1 MIPEINN
8 KVGLQPNKIE
18 LQSFNKTEKPNWCP
32 GCGNY
37 SILLATKKALSEL
50 NIKPKDSV
58 LVSGVGCFAKL
69 PYWIKSY
76 GFVGLHGRSLP
87 VAQGVKLANQNS
99 NNKNICDS
107 NNHDEN
113 KKLTVIAYGGDG
125 DGYGEGGNH
134 FIHACR
140 RNVNITY
147 LVHNNSVFGLTTGQ
161 YSPTSKQGKKSK
173 SSPTGSKELP
183 INPLALAI
191 SAGAKFVARGYAGDI
206 NHLTNLIK
214 EAIQFEGFAF
224 IDILQ
229 PCPSFGHDLN
239 YYNERVYKLEEEKEK
254 YDSSNKILALQKSFE
269 IDENNKKLAIGIF
282 YKEEA
287 IKK

>member
-1 MIPEINN
+1 M
-8 KVGLQPNKIE
+8 VE
-18 LQSFNKTEKPNWCP
+18 LQSFNKNEKPSWCP
-32 GCGNY
+32 GCGNFAI
-37 SILLATKKALSEL
+37 SLATKKSISEL

-87 VAQGVKLANQNS
+87 VAQGTKLA
-99 NNKNICDS
+99 
-107 NNHDEN
+107 N

-161 YSPTSKQGKKSK
+161 YSPTSKQGKVSK
-173 SSPTGSKELP
+173 SSPLGAKESPLNP
-183 INPLALAI
+183 IALAI
-191 SAGAKFVARGYAGDI
+191 SSGAKFVARGYAGDI
-206 NHLTNLIK
+206 NHLTGLIK
-214 EAIQFEGFAF
+214 KAIQFEGFAF

-229 PCPSFGHDLN
+229 YCPSFGHDIK
-239 YYNERVYKLEEEKEK
+239 YYNERVYRLEDNFH
-254 YDSSNKILALQKSFE
+254 DSSNKILALQKAFE
-269 IDENNKKLAIGIF
+269 IEENKNDRLAIGVF
-282 YKEEA
+282 YKSQ
-287 IKK
+287 